1 MTYMNLS
8 GRAVRETM
16 NYYQIPPEN
25 VIVIYDDVSLPFG
38 TIRVRRGGS
47 AGGHNGMKN
56 IIAEIGSQ
64 AFPRVRIGV
73 GEKPEGWDLADY
85 VLSHFTKEEIE
96 QISRTI
102 DEAADAAISIITN
115 GVEKTMN
122 IYNTKG
128 KADE

>member
-1 MTYMNLS
+1 
-8 GRAVRETM
+8 M